1 MITPNTPEELAEAHR
16 QICYMRGIDP
26 DAAPKPKVTVMET
39 RRKIEERQYQN
50 SLESDNY
57 ELQGMNLTGAYSVD
71 QEKKKQLA
79 EAAKRSQF
87 NKAYKPR

>member
-1 MITPNTPEELAEAHR
+1 MQSANTPEELAEAHR

-57 ELQGMNLTGAYSVD
+57 ELQGMNLT
-71 QEKKKQLA
+71 
-79 EAAKRSQF
+79 
-87 NKAYKPR
+87 KAI